1 MINFL
6 PFTSFFNSFRYEKL
20 PKRLIEHVIKAG
32 TFYRTMLPVFIPLCM
47 YQYIRQ
53 VDKERYAEELLFESA
68 PASDVKSFYDS
79 TMKSSGTKNW
89 KIQYDL
95 YLIDK
100 AVNS

>member
-1 MINFL
+1 MINFF
-6 PFTSFFNSFRYEKL
+6 PFISFFHSFRYEKL
-20 PKRLIEHVIKAG
+20 PKRLIEQVIKTG
-32 TFYRTMLPVFIPLCM
+32 TFCRTMLPVFIPLCM

-68 PASDVKSFYDS
+68 PSSDVKSFYDS

>member
-1 MINFL
+1 MVNYAPLNI
-6 PFTSFFNSFRYEKL
+6 FFNYFRYEKM
-20 PKRLIEHVIKAG
+20 PKQIIEYVIKTG
-32 TFYRTMLPVFIPLCM
+32 TFCRTMFPIFIPICI

-53 VDKERYAEELLFESA
+53 VDRERYAEELLYEYTK
-68 PASDVKSFYDS
+68 SDNVKNFYDS
-79 TMKSSGTKNW
+79 SMKCKGTKNW